1 MELKRLIQHYHH
13 TIDLLGLADNCA
25 PRYDVCRY
33 PDIADSCA
41 PDPDSCAPD
50 PDNCAPEPD
59 NCAPVCAIVYHIT

>member
-1 MELKRLIQHYHH
+1 MI
-13 TIDLLGLADNCA
+13 ILGLADNCA

-33 PDIADSCA
+33 ADIADIADSCV
-41 PDPDSCAPD
+41 PDPDSCALD

>member
-1 MELKRLIQHYHH
+1 MYY
-13 TIDLLGLADNCA
+13 GLADNCA

-33 PDIADSCA
+33 ADIADSCA